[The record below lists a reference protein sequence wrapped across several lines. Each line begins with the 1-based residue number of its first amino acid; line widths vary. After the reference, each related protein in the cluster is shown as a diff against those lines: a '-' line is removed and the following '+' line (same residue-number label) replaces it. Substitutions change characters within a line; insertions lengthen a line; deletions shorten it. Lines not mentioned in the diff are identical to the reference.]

1 MKKLILGLSLAFF
14 AISCSS
20 NDDENSPPDPVEATL
35 ILPIKLSFGNNIDPA
50 GTIKYNGNKISEIT
64 WADNAKYVYEY
75 TGSLITK
82 ITEYDGAGAKDLTT
96 DFTYSNDKLVKSV
109 AAESNA
115 TRTTTYSYPDS
126 NTISFT
132 SIRNYTFA
140 GNAQVDKDV
149 TILTLNTGNVVAEET
164 TYYHNNAVAGN
175 ISSTYTYDDK
185 ASVYTN
191 ILGYDKLLTYNYT
204 TMDENTAGKNNVL
217 IKNQTNTP
225 VSGSISKY
233 KNVNTV
239 TYSAAGYPKQIA
251 TKQYNANN
259 QVNDSYSI
267 SYDYNK

>member
-1 MKKLILGLSLAFF
+1 MKKLILSLSLALF

-20 NDDENSPPDPVEATL
+20 NDDDETTVPVEETPV
-35 ILPIKLSFGNNIDPA
+35 LPTKISFSNIIDPS
-50 GTIKYNGNKISEIT
+50 GTIKYNGNKISDIT

-109 AAESNA
+109 AAESNG
-115 TRTTTYSYPDS
+115 TRTTTYSYPDA

-132 SIRNYTFA
+132 STRNYTFA
-140 GNAQVDKDV
+140 GTAQVDKDV
-149 TILTLNTGNVVAEET
+149 TILTLNTGNVFAEET
-164 TYYHNNAVAGN
+164 TYYHNNALAGK

-191 ILGYDKLLTYNYT
+191 VSGYDKLLAYNYT
-204 TMDENTAGKNNVL
+204 VMDENTAGKNNVL
-217 IKNQTNTP
+217 IKNQTNTT

-233 KNVNTV
+233 KNVNTM

-259 QVNDSYSI
+259 QVNDSYVI
-267 SYDYNK
+267 SYDYSK